1 MTTQITHA
9 DSEAL
14 AAKHGLPVV
23 EWDATNLS
31 EDLRDK
37 IMAFYSETKDDRV
50 IVVFTGQDP
59 VERLHAI
66 RQLLAHPKVSA

>member
-1 MTTQITHA
+1 MSTMITHA

-37 IMAFYSETKDDRV
+37 VMAFYSEIKDDRV

-59 VERLHAI
+59 VERLHAVH
-66 RQLLAHPKVSA
+66 QLLTHLAVTA